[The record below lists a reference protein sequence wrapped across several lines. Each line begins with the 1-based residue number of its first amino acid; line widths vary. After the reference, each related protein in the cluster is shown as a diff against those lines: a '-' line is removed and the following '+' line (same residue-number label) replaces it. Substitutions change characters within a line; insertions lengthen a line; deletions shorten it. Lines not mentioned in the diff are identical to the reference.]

1 MPLVKVSLLK
11 GKTKEYKQAIRDS
24 LYQGFQNGF
33 NIKDDSL
40 FTLINEYEK
49 ENFLF
54 PKNYLDIDHTDDLII
69 IEIVANIGRT
79 QEQKKILYSE
89 INLALVRTLNI
100 RSEDIIINIVEVPK
114 DNWSMG
120 NGVAAFV

>member
-11 GKTKEYKQAIRDS
+11 GKTKEYKQAVRDS

-89 INLALVRTLNI
+89 INSALVRTPNI